1 VAKPAHRRPYFS
13 ASKGLLFDTPNA
25 IFSGIPVMRLP
36 DFIRQHAD
44 HIVEEWEQFAKTIT
58 PAAQTMDR
66 AALRDHARAILLA
79 AARDMSTT
87 QTTSEQMAKAR
98 GEGPEKTPSL
108 DEAGASHGELRH
120 NVGFD
125 LVQMTSEFRHLRAC
139 VIRLWVDSLESPDLA
154 YFQDMIRFNE
164 AIDEAL
170 AESTAAYAEQVN
182 RSRDIFLAILGHDLR
197 APLQAV
203 TMSIDLLMRRATLAD
218 DALNCALHIKQGSR
232 HMAAMVSDLLELVRS
247 RLGRSLPISPAPMD
261 LADAAR
267 AAIAEA
273 CAGNPGSDP
282 TLTVSGDTRGRWD
295 AGRLDQLLQNL
306 IGNALQH
313 GADPREVT
321 LDLRGDGDSVQLV
334 VHNDGTPIPEEAIG
348 TIFDP
353 LVRSAAEE
361 LGQPSTSLGLGLF
374 IVKEVVTAHGG
385 TIEVSSNAN
394 QGTVFTV
401 ILPRTAQPA

>member
-1 VAKPAHRRPYFS
+1 
-13 ASKGLLFDTPNA
+13 
-25 IFSGIPVMRLP
+25 MRLSE
-36 DFIRQHAD
+36 FIALNVNR
-44 HIVEEWEQFAKTIT
+44 IVDEWEQFAKTIT
-58 PAAQTMDR
+58 PAAQSMDSVS
-66 AALRDHARAILLA
+66 LRDHAKSILLA
-79 AARDMSTT
+79 AARDMTKP
-87 QTTSEQMAKAR
+87 QTPSEQAAKAR

-125 LVQMTSEFRHLRAC
+125 LVQMTSEFRHLRAT
-139 VIRLWVDSLESPDLA
+139 VIRLWVGSLDSPNLA

-203 TMSIDLLMRRATLAD
+203 SMSTELLMRKTTLEG
-218 DALNCALHIKQGSR
+218 DALACASHIQRGTR
-232 HMAAMVSDLLELVRS
+232 HMAVMVSDLLELVRS
-247 RLGRSLPISPAPMD
+247 RLGRSLPIEPAPMD
-261 LADAAR
+261 MAEAAH

-273 CAGNPGSDP
+273 CAGNPECDP
-282 TLTVSGDTRGRWD
+282 TLQVLGDARGNWD
-295 AGRLDQLLQNL
+295 PGRIAQMLQNL

-313 GADPREVT
+313 GSDKRDVTVT
-321 LDLRGDGDSVQLV
+321 LKGEPDAIRLM
-334 VHNDGTPIPEEAIG
+334 VHNHGSPISEDAIA

-353 LVRSAAEE
+353 LVRSADEQ

-374 IVKEVVTAHGG
+374 IVKEVVNAHQG
-385 TIEVSSNAN
+385 TIEVSSNEED
-394 QGTVFTV
+394 GTRFTV
-401 ILPRTAQPA
+401 VLPRKL

>member
-1 VAKPAHRRPYFS
+1 
-13 ASKGLLFDTPNA
+13 
-25 IFSGIPVMRLP
+25 MRLSE
-36 DFIRQHAD
+36 FIRQHAD
-44 HIVEEWEQFAKTIT
+44 HIVEEWEQFARTIT
-58 PAAQTMDR
+58 PAADTLDQ

-79 AARDMSTT
+79 AARDMDTA
-87 QTTSEQMAKAR
+87 QTASEQIAKAK

-120 NVGFD
+120 TVGFD

-139 VIRLWVDSLESPDLA
+139 VIRLWVGTLQSPDMA

-203 TMSIDLLMRRATLAD
+203 SMSTELLMRKTTLEG
-218 DALNCALHIKQGSR
+218 DALTCALNIRHGAR

-247 RLGRSLPISPAPMD
+247 RLGKSLPIEPAPMD
-261 LADAAR
+261 LADTVR

-273 CAGNPGSDP
+273 CAGNPECDP
-282 TLTVSGDTRGRWD
+282 TLKIDGDTRGVWD

-313 GADPREVT
+313 GSNPREVIVT
-321 LDLRGDGDSVQLV
+321 LRGENDAVHLS
-334 VHNDGTPIPEEAIG
+334 VHNYGEPIPDEAIG

-353 LVRSAAEE
+353 LVRSADEE

-385 TIEVSSNAN
+385 TIEVSSSETE
-394 QGTVFTV
+394 GTLFSVM
-401 ILPRTAQPA
+401 LPRKS

>member
-1 VAKPAHRRPYFS
+1 
-13 ASKGLLFDTPNA
+13 
-25 IFSGIPVMRLP
+25 MRLS

-44 HIVEEWEQFAKTIT
+44 HIVEEWEQFARTIT
-58 PAAQTMDR
+58 PAADTMDQ
-66 AALRDHARAILLA
+66 AALRDHAKAILLA
-79 AARDMSTT
+79 AARDMDTA
-87 QTTSEQMAKAR
+87 QTAREQIAKAK

-108 DEAGASHGELRH
+108 DKAGASHGELRH
-120 NVGFD
+120 TVGFD

-139 VIRLWVDSLESPDLA
+139 VIRLWVNSLESPDMA

-203 TMSIDLLMRRATLAD
+203 SMSTELLMRKTALEG
-218 DALNCALHIKQGSR
+218 DALTCALNIKQGAR

-247 RLGRSLPISPAPMD
+247 RLGKSLPIEPAPMD

-273 CAGNPGSDP
+273 CAGNPECDP
-282 TLTVSGDTRGRWD
+282 TLKTEGDTRGAWD
-295 AGRLDQLLQNL
+295 AGRIDQLLQNL

-313 GADPREVT
+313 GADPREVNVT
-321 LDLRGDGDSVQLV
+321 LKGEARHVLLT
-334 VHNDGTPIPEEAIG
+334 VHNYGNPIPEETIG

-353 LVRSAAEE
+353 LVRSADEE

-385 TIEVSSNAN
+385 AIEVSSSEAD
-394 QGTVFTV
+394 GTLFSVT
-401 ILPRTAQPA
+401 LPRQV

>member
-1 VAKPAHRRPYFS
+1 
-13 ASKGLLFDTPNA
+13 
-25 IFSGIPVMRLP
+25 MRLSE
-36 DFIRQHAD
+36 FIRQHAD
-44 HIVEEWEQFAKTIT
+44 HIVEEWEQFARTIT
-58 PAAQTMDR
+58 PAADTMDR

-79 AARDMSTT
+79 AARDMETA
-87 QTTSEQMAKAR
+87 QTASEQLAKAK

-120 NVGFD
+120 TVGFD

-139 VIRLWVDSLESPDLA
+139 VIRLWVGSLESPDMA

-203 TMSIDLLMRRATLAD
+203 SMSNELLMRKTTLEG
-218 DALNCALHIKQGSR
+218 DALTCALNIKHSAR

-247 RLGRSLPISPAPMD
+247 RLGRSLPIEPAPMD
-261 LADAAR
+261 LADTTR

-273 CAGNPGSDP
+273 CAANPECDP
-282 TLTVSGDTRGRWD
+282 TLKIEGDTRGVWD

-313 GADPREVT
+313 GSNPREVIVT
-321 LDLRGDGDSVQLV
+321 LRGENDAVHLS
-334 VHNDGTPIPEEAIG
+334 VHNYGEPIPDEAIG

-353 LVRSAAEE
+353 LVRSADEE

-385 TIEVSSNAN
+385 TIEVSSSETD
-394 QGTVFTV
+394 GTLFSVM
-401 ILPRTAQPA
+401 LPRKT

>member
-1 VAKPAHRRPYFS
+1 
-13 ASKGLLFDTPNA
+13 
-25 IFSGIPVMRLP
+25 MRLSE
-36 DFIRQHAD
+36 FIRQHVD
-44 HIVEEWEQFAKTIT
+44 RIVDEWEEFASTIT
-58 PAAQTMDR
+58 PAAEHMDSQ
-66 AALRDHARAILLA
+66 ALRDHASAILLA
-79 AARDMSTT
+79 AARDMEKPQNSK
-87 QTTSEQMAKAR
+87 EQAAKAK
-98 GEGPEKTPSL
+98 GEGPDITPSL

-120 NVGFD
+120 TVGFD

-139 VIRLWVDSLESPDLA
+139 VIRLWVESLDSPQTS

-182 RSRDIFLAILGHDLR
+182 HSRDIFLAILGHDLR

-203 TMSIDLLMRRATLAD
+203 SMSTELLLRKTRLEG
-218 DALNCALHIKQGSR
+218 DALTCALNIKQGAR

-247 RLGRSLPISPAPMD
+247 RLGKTLPIEPAPMD

-267 AAIAEA
+267 TAIAEA
-273 CAGNPGSDP
+273 CAGNPECDVA
-282 TLTVSGDTRGRWD
+282 LNAHGDTRGTWD

-313 GADPREVT
+313 GSNTCQVTVT
-321 LDLRGDGDSVQLV
+321 LDDQVDVVCLS
-334 VHNDGTPIPEEAIG
+334 VHNHGTPIAEEAIG

-353 LVRSAAEE
+353 LVRSADET

-374 IVKEVVTAHGG
+374 IVKQVVDAHGG
-385 TIEVSSNAN
+385 TIEVTSNEAD
-394 QGTVFTV
+394 GTRFSVV
-401 ILPRTAQPA
+401 LPRKVQAGNNYSTTSRPNR